1 MALTDKLS
9 AIANAIRSV
18 SGSTESMSLDE
29 MTVEI
34 RKLSS
39 LAEAD
44 VIELI
49 KQQLNIGNFVVI
61 GDTEPEN
68 GPVFWFDTSRPI
80 PEDDAVVL
88 VLDDY
93 TDDAAVVATVDG
105 KDYAVINA
113 KDIVEGDNGYYVVE
127 ITE

>member
-18 SGSTESMSLDE
+18 NGSTESMTLDE
-29 MTVEI
+29 MPVEI
-34 RKLSS
+34 KKLSS
-39 LAEAD
+39 LDEAD

-61 GDTEPEN
+61 GDEEPEN
-68 GPVFWFDTSRPI
+68 GPVFWFDTSRSTPT
-80 PEDDAVVL
+80 DDAVVL
-88 VLDDY
+88 ILDDY
-93 TDDAAVVATVDG
+93 TDEAAVVATIDG

-113 KDIVEGDNGYYVVE
+113 NEVVEGDNGYYVLE
-127 ITE
+127 IT